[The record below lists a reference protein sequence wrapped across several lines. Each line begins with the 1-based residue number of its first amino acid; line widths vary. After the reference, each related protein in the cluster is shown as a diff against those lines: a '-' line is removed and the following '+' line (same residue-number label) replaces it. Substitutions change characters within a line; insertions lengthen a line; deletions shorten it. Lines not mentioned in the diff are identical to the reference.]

1 MRRLL
6 YILPLF
12 LISCG
17 PAEPSR
23 SPAASP
29 ASVPGSVE
37 LAGGL
42 VFSTVIWQDR
52 RWQIVEADP
61 AQCRLQLL
69 LSAEGNAPLRD
80 FARFIQTQR
89 AGGYNTIWMMNAGMF
104 QDNGRPVGLCV
115 TDGREVTPLNTAEGH
130 GNFFLKPN
138 GVFALTG
145 VGAVIRET
153 GEWQAAVPAEIR
165 LATQSGPLLV
175 RSGTL
180 HPALREE
187 STNRHIRNG
196 AGVRADGRVVFAIS
210 LEHVT
215 FYEMATLFRDALHC
229 PDALYL
235 DGAISA
241 MYAPAAGVNTKARS
255 LGPVLGVG
263 VKD

>member
-1 MRRLL
+1 MRLRH
-6 YILPLF
+6 YFLPLF
-12 LISCG
+12 LIACG
-17 PAEPSR
+17 PEDPSR
-23 SPAASP
+23 TPEVRT
-29 ASVPGSVE
+29 ASVTGPVE

-42 VFSTVIWQDR
+42 VFSTVIWKDR

-61 AQCRLQLL
+61 ARCRLKLL
-69 LSAEGNAPLRD
+69 LSADGNSPLRD
-80 FARFIQTQR
+80 FPRFIETQKA
-89 AGGYNTIWMMNAGMF
+89 AGYRTVWMMNAGMF
-104 QDNGRPVGLCV
+104 QDNGMPVGLCV
-115 TDGREVTPLNTAEGH
+115 ADGKEVTPLNTAEGK

-145 VGAVIRET
+145 SGAVIRET

-175 RSGTL
+175 RSGAI
-180 HPALREE
+180 HPAIRED
-187 STNRHIRNG
+187 STNRYLRNG

-210 LEHVT
+210 TEQVT

-241 MYAPAAGVNTKARS
+241 MYAPAAGVHADARS
-255 LGPVLGVG
+255 LGPVLGVW
-263 VKD
+263 VRE